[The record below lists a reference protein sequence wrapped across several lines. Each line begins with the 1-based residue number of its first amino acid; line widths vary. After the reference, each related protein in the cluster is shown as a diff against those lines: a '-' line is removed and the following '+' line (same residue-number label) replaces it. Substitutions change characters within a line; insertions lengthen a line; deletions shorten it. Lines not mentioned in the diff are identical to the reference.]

1 LNARAEEKNMHLKT
15 TTVPGLILTL
25 LPFAAAAQ
33 PMTMELTAGNM
44 LAQTHSHALI
54 MGVTG
59 TFRKLSGRLDFDPTA
74 KTCHIDVTLVVES
87 LALPNA
93 LIRSQ
98 TMSKDFLDP
107 AAYPTQ
113 HYTGNCVGDR
123 LQGELTMRGQ
133 THPFDMRVTYI
144 TTNGQVTGIHTE
156 GVLNRYQWG
165 LNGLQMTVGK
175 MIRVTND
182 ISLNGRP
189 PRPAS

>member
-1 LNARAEEKNMHLKT
+1 MPLKKLFA
-15 TTVPGLILTL
+15 PGMVVAL
-25 LPFAAAAQ
+25 LPLAAAAQ
-33 PMTMELTAGNM
+33 PMTLALTPGNM

-59 TFRKLSGRLDFDPTA
+59 TFRQLSGRLDFDPAA

-93 LIRSQ
+93 LVRSQ

-107 AAYPTQ
+107 ATYPTQ
-113 HYTGNCVGDR
+113 HYTGNCVGGL

-133 THPFDMRVTYI
+133 THPFDMRLTF
-144 TTNGQVTGIHTE
+144 TTANGQLTAIHTE
-156 GVLNRYQWG
+156 GVLDRYQWG

-182 ISLNGRP
+182 ISLNGQP

>member
-1 LNARAEEKNMHLKT
+1 MHSKKA
-15 TTVPGLILTL
+15 TVAGLLTL

-44 LAQTHSHALI
+44 LAQTHSHSLI

-74 KTCHIDVTLVVES
+74 KTCHLDVTLVVES
-87 LALPNA
+87 LAFPNA
-93 LIRSQ
+93 LIRSE

-107 AAYPTQ
+107 AEYPTQ
-113 HYTGNCVGDR
+113 HYSGSCVGDR

-133 THPFDMRVTYI
+133 THPFDMRVSY
-144 TTNGQVTGIHTE
+144 TTTSGQVTAIHTE
-156 GVLNRYQWG
+156 GVLDRYQWG
-165 LNGLQMTVGK
+165 LNGLRMTVGK

-189 PRPAS
+189 PKPAS

>member
-1 LNARAEEKNMHLKT
+1 MPLKKLST
-15 TTVPGLILTL
+15 AGLILTL
-25 LPFAAAAQ
+25 WPLASPAQ
-33 PMTMELTAGNM
+33 PMTLELTPGNM

-54 MGVTG
+54 IGVTG

-133 THPFDMRVTYI
+133 THPFDMQISYI
-144 TTNGQVTGIHTE
+144 TTNGEVTAIHTE
-156 GVLNRYQWG
+156 GLLNRYQWG
-165 LNGLQMTVGK
+165 LNGLQLTVGK

-182 ISLNGRP
+182 ISLNGQP
-189 PRPAS
+189 PEPAS